1 MNRFC
6 KWFLVVCMGLLLG
19 NNAIAQADTLMLT
32 PEPLKTTSAK
42 RVLAKRQ
49 QIKDSA
55 LKRTLDTVAAAV
67 SSADSLSKPTADT
80 SKKDTVL
87 QVLKVAGVD
96 TSLNALLYVVPI
108 QNPRAKP
115 IYQLEHWRQPSGK
128 EGHFYLL
135 VALAL
140 LLGITKTLFPQ
151 YFKHL
156 FSFVAQTS
164 YKQKH
169 TQEQLY
175 TSWLPSLFINLF
187 FTATFA
193 GVASAVITHY
203 FFVRLDFFLML
214 LYVFSAIAIT
224 YLTKTLFL
232 FFLGWATGWL
242 DKAKT
247 YVFIVLLINK
257 LLAFLLL
264 PILVFMLFAPASWV
278 PVLVSISA
286 AAVFIAF
293 TYRYLVAFSSLRAS
307 AAINFFHFFLYFCS
321 LEILPLLII
330 YKALYSGISN

>member
-1 MNRFC
+1 M
-6 KWFLVVCMGLLLG
+6 LG
-19 NNAIAQADTLMLT
+19 NRAVAQADTLMLT

-42 RVLAKRQ
+42 RVIAKRQ
-49 QIKDSA
+49 LVKDSA
-55 LKRTLDTVAAAV
+55 FKRVVDTTLATASLTDSFTVPPVDTLQK
-67 SSADSLSKPTADT
+67 DS
-80 SKKDTVL
+80 
-87 QVLKVAGVD
+87 QVHVVKVAGID
-96 TSLNALLYVVPI
+96 TSLNPLLFVLPI
-108 QNPRAKP
+108 KNPRGKP
-115 IYQLEHWRQPSGK
+115 LYQLEHWRQPNGK

-140 LLGITKTLFPQ
+140 LLGITRTLFPQ

-169 TQEQLY
+169 TREQLY

-193 GVASAVITHY
+193 GVASAIITHY
-203 FFVRLDFFLML
+203 FFVRLDFFVML

-224 YLTKTLFL
+224 YLTKSLFL

-247 YVFIVLLINK
+247 YVFIVLLVNK

-264 PILVFMLFAPASWV
+264 PVLVFMLFAPTSWL

-293 TYRYLVAFSSLRAS
+293 AYRYLIAFSSLRAS
-307 AAINFFHFFLYFCS
+307 ASVNFFHFFLYFCS